1 MASTTRKHNEF
12 PFPAC
17 SRLYQLGRRVART
30 RTQDGPRS
38 GELEHPHAVRLDVFF
53 LSSDPPACAPGKR
66 RGQEGLRDLETNTEK
81 ELVDEI
87 ASMGVDVGTG
97 IPTRGAACAWDD
109 EIAPFVG
116 ARERIPSR
124 TSSSRFAARAG
135 DNW

>member
-1 MASTTRKHNEF
+1 
-12 PFPAC
+12 
-17 SRLYQLGRRVART
+17 
-30 RTQDGPRS
+30 
-38 GELEHPHAVRLDVFF
+38 
-53 LSSDPPACAPGKR
+53 
-66 RGQEGLRDLETNTEK
+66 
-81 ELVDEI
+81 
-87 ASMGVDVGTG
+87 MGVDVGTG

>member
-1 MASTTRKHNEF
+1 MGFA
-12 PFPAC
+12 
-17 SRLYQLGRRVART
+17 RRCFVLHPRHAR
-30 RTQDGPRS
+30 
-38 GELEHPHAVRLDVFF
+38 
-53 LSSDPPACAPGKR
+53 
-66 RGQEGLRDLETNTEK
+66 
-81 ELVDEI
+81 VDEI